1 MDQEGKRIIRGT
13 IPEAVIAAIPEG
25 IRELV
30 AALKQYSV
38 PRDRRD
44 EMGRLGLQQQFRN
57 KVFRG
62 LAKGCES
69 RWKSTVGG
77 GRSKQDTWHPVPGLP
92 WALIPGKSS
101 NRWIHVVLPGSA
113 R

>member
-77 GRSKQDTWHPVPGLP
+77 GRSEQDTWHPVPVLP

-101 NRWIHVVLPGSA
+101 NR
-113 R
+113 